1 MNTQVQATT
10 SVVNLSLS
18 QRLVAGVLALFIG
31 FVLIGGVGFA
41 NDMAVHNGA
50 HDTRHAL
57 GFPCH

>member
-1 MNTQVQATT
+1 MNTQVQTAS

-31 FVLIGGVGFA
+31 LVLVGGVGFA

>member
-1 MNTQVQATT
+1 MNTQVQTA
-10 SVVNLSLS
+10 SVASLSVS
-18 QRLVAGVLALFIG
+18 QRLIAGVLALFIG
-31 FVLIGGVGFA
+31 FVLVGGVGFA

>member
-1 MNTQVQATT
+1 MNTQVQTAQ
-10 SVVNLSLS
+10 VVTLSLS

-31 FVLIGGVGFA
+31 FVLVGGVGFA
-41 NDMAVHNGA
+41 SDMAVHNGA

>member
-1 MNTQVQATT
+1 MNTQVQTAA

-31 FVLIGGVGFA
+31 FVLVGGVGFA

>member
-1 MNTQVQATT
+1 MNTQVA
-10 SVVNLSLS
+10 VNTANITIS

-31 FVLIGGVGFA
+31 FVLVGGVGFA
-41 NDMAVHNGA
+41 SDMAIHNGA